1 MCRATLSTITT
12 AITTRATT
20 GLLQATG
27 HPGASLAAQ
36 HLSAMSEN
44 RRLPRA
50 ARTFQTTLTTT
61 VLAERAWSTKET
73 TDKVDAQARIH
84 ELRCRL
90 LDRGINAEPIG
101 QCTDI
106 GGGCTGTG
114 PQFFP
119 GKAGFCPREWVPV

>member
-1 MCRATLSTITT
+1 MQPQSSLLNVRVG
-12 AITTRATT
+12 
-20 GLLQATG
+20 GLYFT
-27 HPGASLAAQ
+27 
-36 HLSAMSEN
+36 
-44 RRLPRA
+44 PRA
-50 ARTFQTTLTTT
+50 RDEQSGA
-61 VLAERAWSTKET
+61 VAERAWSTKET